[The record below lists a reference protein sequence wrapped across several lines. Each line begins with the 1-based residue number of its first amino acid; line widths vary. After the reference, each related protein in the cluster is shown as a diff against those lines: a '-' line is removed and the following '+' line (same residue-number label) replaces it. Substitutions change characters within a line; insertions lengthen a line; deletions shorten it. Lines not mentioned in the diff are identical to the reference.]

1 MTLITPTLR
10 SDRVVLR
17 PFTPDDT
24 DAVFV
29 LLSNPH
35 VLRYWNEPPW
45 TDYAQAERFTA
56 MGNQIDE
63 EDVRV
68 QLAIERIAD
77 GAFIGWCFL
86 EDWDPHHRRAT
97 VGLCLDEK
105 VWGQGFATEILPTLV
120 QWAFD
125 TLNLNRI
132 ETDIDPRNT
141 AIARVLEKL
150 GFVREGLLREDC
162 IVNDEVCDSLVYG
175 LLRREWKPLQSRSS
189 EV

>member
-1 MTLITPTLR
+1 MTPTLR
-10 SDRVVLR
+10 TSRALLR

-24 DAVFV
+24 DAIFA

-35 VLRYWNEPPW
+35 LLRYWNEPTW
-45 TDYAQAERFTA
+45 SERAQAERFTA
-56 MGNQIDE
+56 MCNEIEE
-63 EDVRV
+63 EDIRV
-68 QLAIERIAD
+68 HLAIERVAD

-86 EDWDPHHRRAT
+86 EDWDPRHRRAA

-105 VWGQGFATEILPTLV
+105 VWGQGFASEVTATLV

-132 ETDIDPRNT
+132 ETDTDPRN
-141 AIARVLEKL
+141 IAAARALEKL

-162 IVNDEVCDSLVYG
+162 IVNDEVCDSLMYG